1 MMKSYLVAV
10 VFACTAELQK
20 SLRTSG
26 SLSAAMQALKGIL
39 ALTVGVGPES
49 ASSRRRS
56 ASCSSSVEP
65 GERGGRSGH
74 QGGNSGRERQCG
86 IEGQTKIVY

>member
-1 MMKSYLVAV
+1 MKSYLVAV

-49 ASSRRRS
+49 ASSR
-56 ASCSSSVEP
+56 
-65 GERGGRSGH
+65 
-74 QGGNSGRERQCG
+74 
-86 IEGQTKIVY
+86 

>member
-1 MMKSYLVAV
+1 MKSYLVAV

-65 GERGGRSGH
+65 GERGGKERS
-74 QGGNSGRERQCG
+74 SGRKFG
-86 IEGQTKIVY
+86 SGAAMWN